1 MSEISERGSPSSKRV
16 RFLDDSSNFI
26 DPFNNPFLEESENSG
41 IEKLKKD
48 LQRLERERD
57 EKKLLF
63 DNLKKSHSLRDIID
77 KENVDENVT
86 MTQDEFQEHMIQDMI
101 QASKEREY
109 EEILN
114 AYRLTGI
121 TIFSVKGNRTGI
133 RFETFYRAKYREP
146 YYIILEQDQENDQLS
161 VFRHTIPHFIPIDE
175 LEATY
180 LNKDLRK
187 FANIIGEN
195 LQAFVTRREELNTLL
210 ESGKAIEPKANHAY
224 SVIEFTIPLK
234 DSTALVEASL
244 TYDDL
249 KSSNPTNAVIFLTKE
264 DPESSEKRRQRL
276 QRREQEFLQRNLVE
290 AFDIVFGE
298 VEEIDM

>member
-1 MSEISERGSPSSKRV
+1 LTNVKNSSKRV

-26 DPFNNPFLEESENSG
+26 DPFNNPFLEDSENSG

-57 EKKLLF
+57 EKKLIF
-63 DNLKKSHSLRDIID
+63 DNLKKSRSLRDIID

-86 MTQDEFQEHMIQDMI
+86 MTQDEFQEH
-101 QASKEREY
+101 EREY

-114 AYRLTGI
+114 AYRLSGI

-146 YYIILEQDQENDQLS
+146 YYIILEQSQDDQLS
-161 VFRHTIPHFIPIDE
+161 VFRHTIPHFIPINE

-180 LNKDLRK
+180 MNKDLRK
-187 FANIIGEN
+187 FANIIGDY
-195 LQAFVTRREELNTLL
+195 LQSFVTRREELNTLL
-210 ESGKAIEPKANHAY
+210 ESGKATEPKANHAY

-234 DSTALVEASL
+234 DSTTLVEVNL

-249 KSSNPTNAVIFLTKE
+249 KSPHPTNAVIYLTKE

-276 QRREQEFLQRNLVE
+276 QRREQEFLARNLVE
-290 AFDIVFGE
+290 AFDNVFGE
-298 VEEIDM
+298 AEEIEM